1 MRNRLKEEE
10 RGMGMRTI
18 GLVICGIFI
27 VTLSIGWAAP
37 QRLIATQEEVKQFM
51 AKYIERY
58 TQKDI
63 DGFLWLFSPKAIQNQ
78 KDGFEAIRR
87 IYSHFFDQSLELQ
100 YRLEEMKI
108 ELYENAVEVK
118 ALYQIDQIPKKGEE
132 RKVWKGRI
140 RWVLG
145 KEDGLLKIISLDYQH
160 QTTP

>member
-18 GLVICGIFI
+18 GLVACGIFI
-27 VTLSIGWAAP
+27 VMLSINWAGP
-37 QRLIATQEEVKQFM
+37 QRLIATEEEVKQFM

-87 IYSHFFDQSLELQ
+87 TYSHFFDQSLELQ

-132 RKVWKGRI
+132 KKVWKGRI

-160 QTTP
+160 QSTP